1 MQKTLF
7 LTVIL
12 CGCIGI
18 AKAQSQAD
26 LAKSPAVQ
34 ETQQVQADIIEN
46 PQEVLN
52 QSISASLAKQG
63 RAINTIND
71 DGSIYVIG
79 AATTARPSNMQGFIN
94 SRNVAYS
101 IAELTAKMELLRL
114 AGEQISS
121 GRGFQLIE
129 DMVDGEDPDAKGKAS
144 ILEKAAKLVDTSLD
158 KALSALGVSDA
169 EIHEMNEPKKKAVYE
184 QNFNQTVRSLV
195 AGMVKGCAVV
205 RIAEGESGNDDY
217 QVAVCLKYSPE
228 FQSFAAAIQNGGCGA
243 IPTAAGKSSRN
254 TIMTMPESELVK
266 RLGIWITYNEQG
278 QMVVYGFGQQEVRE
292 TDARASAAISRAYSQ
307 ARLQAVNNIKNFVA
321 EDIVAN
327 ESLQNVEKLREY
339 ADGTNAYFS
348 RNKWEQAVKAK
359 ETTLNIATEQV
370 RQWKGVHPTSKM
382 TVAGCVVAWTYE
394 NSQQANKLKQQFN
407 GQHSSSANFAT
418 GSSTAPRQ
426 PTIRAAITITGDDD
440 DL

>member
-1 MQKTLF
+1 MKRTML
-7 LTVIL
+7 LAALV
-12 CGCIGI
+12 CGCIGL
-18 AKAQSQAD
+18 AKAQNPAD
-26 LAKSPAVQ
+26 LAESSAVQ
-34 ETQQVQADIIEN
+34 ETQQVQADVIEF
-46 PQEVLN
+46 PQEALTK
-52 QSISASLAKQG
+52 SISASLAKQG
-63 RAINTIND
+63 RAIGTIND

-79 AATTARPSNMQGFIN
+79 AATTARPSNMPGFIN

-121 GRGFQLIE
+121 GRGFQLLE
-129 DMVDGEDPDAKGKAS
+129 DIVEGEDPDAKGKAS
-144 ILEKAAKLVDTSLD
+144 ILEKAAKLVDTSMD
-158 KALSALGVSDA
+158 KALAALGVSDA
-169 EIHEMNEPKKKAVYE
+169 EIRAMNEPKKKAVYE
-184 QNFNQTVRSLV
+184 QNFNQTIRSLV

-205 RIAEGESGNDDY
+205 RIAEGESGKNDY

-228 FQSFAAAIQNGGCGA
+228 FQSFAAAIQNGGRGT

-266 RLGIWITYNEQG
+266 KMGVWITYNEQG
-278 QMVVYGFGQQEVRE
+278 QMVIYGFGQQEVRE
-292 TDARASAAISRAYSQ
+292 TDSRASAAISRAYSQ

-327 ESLQNVEKLREY
+327 ESMQNVEKLREY

-370 RQWKGVHPTSKM
+370 RQWRGVHPTSNT

-394 NSQQANKLKQQFN
+394 NSQQANKLKQQLN
-407 GQHSSSANFAT
+407 APQKGTSNSAP
-418 GSSTAPRQ
+418 STAAPRQ
-426 PTIRAAITITGDDD
+426 QTVKGSITISGDDD